1 MTLLELFKLLRKH
14 LKLVIALPLAM
25 ALATAVIS
33 WGVLQNQYTATVS
46 VCVLTSK
53 DSDSAKNS
61 NTNAYSDLT
70 ASQLMAND
78 IAELAKSDTVKE
90 KTASQLGMSSL
101 DGYKVSVESSTTT
114 RVIDI
119 SVTAGKADAAA
130 TVANQTASVLSTVAQ
145 DVMGVESVNVVDEAK
160 SPTTPSGPNRAMYTA
175 VAFLA
180 GIFVAVA
187 IVVVMDM
194 LNTRVRTPE
203 EAEELTDLPV
213 IGRIPTIKG

>member
-14 LKLVIALPLAM
+14 LQLVIALPVVL

-46 VCVLTSK
+46 VYVLASK
-53 DSDSAKNS
+53 DNQAQQ
-61 NTNAYSDLT
+61 NTTAYNDLT

-78 IAELAKSDTVKE
+78 IATLAASDTVKE
-90 KTASQLGMSSL
+90 RTASELGMNSL

-160 SPTTPSGPNRAMYTA
+160 SPIAPSGPNRAMYTA

-180 GIFVAVA
+180 GIFLAVA

-203 EAEELTDLPV
+203 EAEELLGVPV
-213 IGRIPTIKG
+213 IGRIPRIKG